1 MHTVGDLVD
10 HLEGWY
16 PLGIAES
23 WDRVGLTV
31 GDRADRVERVWCTVD
46 VTPEV
51 IAEAVAGGADLIVA
65 HHPLLLRGV
74 HTVTSDTAK
83 GRMVSEL
90 IRNRVALWS
99 GHTNA
104 DCAADGVA
112 EALADALGIRECRP
126 LVPADGHRMLNLVVF
141 VPTDHV
147 AAVVDA
153 LAGAGA
159 GRVGEYDR
167 CHWATEGTGS
177 FRPLAGAN
185 PYLGERGTVEQVT
198 EARVELVLPARS
210 RAAVLAAL
218 REAHPYE
225 EPAFH
230 FTDADTGIPVDTGLG
245 RVGVPAEQI
254 TLRALGE
261 RLAEVLPATA
271 GGVRLGDPSADP
283 DRPVRRIALLPG
295 AGDSLLD
302 RVRGLDVD
310 VYITSDLRH
319 HPASEFLIE
328 GGPALID
335 IAHWAAEWLWLP
347 RLADK
352 LRGLEQAPEVTVSEL
367 NTDPWLLRLGPDVG

>member
-1 MHTVGDLVD
+1 MHTVGDLVA
-10 HLEGWY
+10 HLERWY
-16 PLGIAES
+16 PLGTAES

-51 IAEAVAGGADLIVA
+51 IAEAIDARADLIVA
-65 HHPLLLRGV
+65 HHPLMLRGV

-112 EALADALGIRECRP
+112 EALADALELGERSP
-126 LVPADGHRMLNLVVF
+126 LVAAEADRMLNLVVF
-141 VPTDHV
+141 VPADHLGV
-147 AAVVDA
+147 VVDA
-153 LAGAGA
+153 LAEAGA

-177 FRPLAGAN
+177 FRPLDGAN
-185 PYLGERGTVEQVT
+185 PFLGERGKVEQVT
-198 EARVELVLPARS
+198 EARVELVLPAGRRS
-210 RAAVLAAL
+210 AVLAAL

-230 FTDADTGIPVDTGLG
+230 FTDADTGLPVSTGLG
-245 RVGVPAEQI
+245 RVGTVAEPI
-254 TLRALGE
+254 TLRELGE
-261 RLAEVLPATA
+261 RLAAVLPATS
-271 GGVRLGDPSADP
+271 GGVRLGEPAGNP
-283 DRPVRRIALLPG
+283 DRTVRRIALLPG

-302 RVRGLDVD
+302 RARALDVD

-347 RLADK
+347 RLAEK
-352 LRGLEQAPEVTVSEL
+352 LRGLDPAPEVTVSEL
-367 NTDPWLLRLGPDVG
+367 NTDPWLLRLG